1 MARRK
6 FRAVYRR
13 KDGIDMWVRSRT
25 RKQAITADSIDK
37 AVLLARLVL
46 ANTANGW
53 SEYNLVKVVELVTVW
68 AESK

>member
-6 FRAVYRR
+6 FRAVYRLPHSVD
-13 KDGIDMWVRSRT
+13 KWVSSRT
-25 RKQAITADSIDK
+25 RKQAITADSVDK

-53 SEYNLVKVVELVTVW
+53 NQYNLVKVVELVTVW